1 MNYLCTSG
9 VAALLFMATSYQ
21 TNQARFTSQLQAE
34 TKHNRTLFV
43 IIPDGQQD
51 SISKPVFRK
60 PLQRGDTLNTIA
72 PLKWGAHL
80 GATYATNFNQFGFM
94 GGLALS
100 HQPRRWGWQ
109 AEVNYVR
116 SMDSDHN
123 SYIRYN
129 PVFMD
134 NDFYTMVEDYTIN
147 NLEIAALAIYS
158 KNKSSRIGV
167 GLLGGL
173 SARLG
178 IGGNGE
184 RRNAAYYADGSTYS
198 RSDYFL
204 LYFPGKYKQ
213 VRLNG
218 SLGIT
223 VGSNRISLGTR
234 LDVEAP
240 IFNRINPQIRA
251 YTMIK
256 FGR

>member
-1 MNYLCTSG
+1 
-9 VAALLFMATSYQ
+9 MATSYQ
-21 TNQARFTSQLQAE
+21 TNQNKFADQVQTGVEQNMTQL
-34 TKHNRTLFV
+34 V
-43 IIPDGQQD
+43 IAPDSRQD
-51 SISKPVFRK
+51 SIAKPAFVK
-60 PLQRGDTLNTIA
+60 PLQRGHVLDSIT
-72 PLKWGAHL
+72 PLKWGVHL

-94 GGLALS
+94 GGLVLS

-184 RRNAAYYADGSTYS
+184 RRNAAYYADGSIYS

-218 SLGIT
+218 TLGIT

-234 LDVEAP
+234 VDVEAP

-256 FGR
+256 FGK

>member
-9 VAALLFMATSYQ
+9 MAALFFMATSHQ
-21 TNQARFTSQLQAE
+21 TNKAMFASQLQTE
-34 TKHNRTLFV
+34 TRQNRTLFV
-43 IIPDGQQD
+43 IIPDGRQD

-60 PLQRGDTLNTIA
+60 PLQRGDTLDTIT

-80 GATYATNFNQFGFM
+80 GATYAVNFNQFGFM

-116 SMDSDHN
+116 SMDSDVD
-123 SYIRYN
+123 SYVRYN
-129 PVFMD
+129 PVFSE
-134 NDFYTMVEDYTIN
+134 NDFHTIVRDYNIN
-147 NLEIAALAIYS
+147 NIEIAALAIYG
-158 KNKSSRIGV
+158 KNKASRFGV
-167 GLLGGL
+167 SLLGGL

-178 IGGNGE
+178 IGGNGL
-184 RRNAAYYADGSTYS
+184 RSYASYYADGSVDR

-204 LYFPGKYKQ
+204 LYFPDEYTQ

-218 SLGIT
+218 TLGIT
-223 VGSNRISLGTR
+223 MGSDRIAFGTR
-234 LDVEAP
+234 VDVEAP
-240 IFNRINPQIRA
+240 TFNGINPQIRA

-256 FGR
+256 FGK